1 MDGAGSHHGLVFPL
15 CRQLGLREELKDP
28 FVLVAVQ
35 EAMEKAR
42 PEIAPR
48 PGKSVHQPGFHQV
61 PRGRDVRIGGS
72 KGRATGNIFTAPS
85 PKPEIRGGL
94 PQRISEPQRS
104 QAGYLPVSYVLQPPP
119 TSSVFKVQNTGRSVL
134 WKGLGHM
141 MPSYPVGHI
150 FPRSR
155 F

>member
-48 PGKSVHQPGFHQV
+48 PGKSVHQPGLHQV
-61 PRGRDVRIGGS
+61 PRGGGVRISISPHHLQSLKYEEVYLNEYQSPREARQGISRYLTFYNHHRPHQSLKYRTPAEVYYG
-72 KGRATGNIFTAPS
+72 KG
-85 PKPEIRGGL
+85 
-94 PQRISEPQRS
+94 
-104 QAGYLPVSYVLQPPP
+104 
-119 TSSVFKVQNTGRSVL
+119 
-134 WKGLGHM
+134 
-141 MPSYPVGHI
+141 
-150 FPRSR
+150 
-155 F
+155 

>member
-48 PGKSVHQPGFHQV
+48 SGKSVHQPGLHQV
-61 PRGRDVRIGGS
+61 PRGGGVRISISPHHLRSLKYEEVYLNEYQSPREARQGISRYLTFYNHHRPHQSLKYRTPAEVYYG
-72 KGRATGNIFTAPS
+72 KG
-85 PKPEIRGGL
+85 
-94 PQRISEPQRS
+94 
-104 QAGYLPVSYVLQPPP
+104 
-119 TSSVFKVQNTGRSVL
+119 
-134 WKGLGHM
+134 
-141 MPSYPVGHI
+141 
-150 FPRSR
+150 
-155 F
+155 